1 MADIAI
7 ERNFSYFLN
16 NDFSN
21 YEDGEWIAIAENRV
35 VAHGKSLRAVMKNAG
50 KKTKMRPLFTKVK
63 KIAHY
68 LHG

>member
-1 MADIAI
+1 MVVMAI

-16 NDFSN
+16 NDFSK
-21 YEDGEWIAIAENRV
+21 YEDGEWIAIAKNRV
-35 VAHGKSLRAVMKNAG
+35 VAHGKSLKAVMKNAE

-63 KIAHY
+63 KTAHY